1 MGSYVRL
8 RKDKAA
14 SRSSAGGRW
23 RWAPSLISLL
33 LVLALAWTGLPQ
45 PLERFIYSQTLRHFA
60 PEDRSGKVVVVD
72 VPEDQGEWSREQL
85 AELMKRTWRARAVGV
100 MLPLTRPENTLAS
113 AVVSRYLEELPANG
127 SQRKLEPYPTL
138 ERLKLELAVEDRLA
152 EGIRNSKNIIL
163 ASHYQ
168 SLGPESSGPE
178 AFALRS
184 ELFGLVEPRAI
195 PVIDYLPS
203 LISPFLPHAASLR
216 RPLDTLLEAA
226 SGVGL
231 VDDVFDGRY
240 PALVGYQETAYPG
253 MLFQL
258 LRLNAGA
265 IAPEQVRFLPQGGV
279 QLGSLRYP
287 TDRAYRFYPYVRLN
301 DPLLKGI
308 RVYPIAELLNGSYN
322 SRYFEGK
329 TILIG
334 HHSQNSPLV
343 NMALSLDAL
352 LQQRSVVIP
361 EWAVW
366 GQYGALAA
374 VVLLLMLLLPRL
386 RFSTSTMTV
395 LLAAL
400 LLLNAEF
407 LLLLLGRLWLPLM
420 LPLLVL
426 LFGYLLISLRGLIGR
441 NEDHLA
447 LELSESNRQLGRMLQ
462 NQGELDQALEK
473 YRRCRVDGEMLEQ
486 LYHLGLDF
494 ERKRQFSKA
503 VSVFQQIRDYS
514 GSFRDVVERIERNQK
529 MEQRIVLSS
538 GGPATH
544 TGTVIMSAE
553 GLQAPTLGHYQVER
567 EIGRGAMG
575 LVYLARDPRIGRE
588 VAIKTMALSSE
599 FEGTQL
605 KEVKERFYR
614 EAETAGRLNHP
625 NIVHVYD
632 IGEEQELAYIAM
644 DYLRGEHLGHFIR
657 PESLLPI
664 KEVLCVTEQVAE
676 ALAYA
681 HKKNVVHRDIKPANI
696 IYDRGESIA
705 KVTDFGVACLTDSS
719 KTKTGTVLGSPS
731 YMSPEQVAGKRVDGR
746 ADIFS
751 LGVTLYQ
758 MVTGHL
764 PFEADSLG
772 SLMYRIANEA
782 HPKPSKFRKGI
793 PACVTRII
801 NKCMQKDPA
810 NRYLTGSELAAAL
823 RRCRG

>member
-1 MGSYVRL
+1 MPG
-8 RKDKAA
+8 
-14 SRSSAGGRW
+14 
-23 RWAPSLISLL
+23 LITLL
-33 LVLALAWTGLPQ
+33 LVLLLAKSGLLQ
-45 PLERFIYSQTLRHFA
+45 PLERFVYSQTLRHFA
-60 PEDRSGKVVVVD
+60 PEGRSGKVVVVE
-72 VPEDQGEWSREQL
+72 VPEDDGEWSQEQL
-85 AELMKRTWRARAVGV
+85 AELMKRTWRARAVGL
-100 MLPLTRPENTLAS
+100 MMPLTRTENSIAS
-113 AVVSRYLEELPANG
+113 AVVSRYLDEFSDNE
-127 SQRKLEPYPTL
+127 SRRKLEPYPTL
-138 ERLKLELAVEDRLA
+138 ERLQKELAVEDRFA

-163 ASHYQ
+163 AASYR
-168 SLGPESSGPE
+168 SLHHGS
-178 AFALRS
+178 AALQS
-184 ELFGLVEPRAI
+184 ELFGVVAPRAI

-203 LISPFLPHAASLR
+203 MISPFIPHADTMR
-216 RPLDTLLEAA
+216 RPREVLLEAA
-226 SGVGL
+226 SGIGL
-231 VDDVFDGRY
+231 VNDEIDGRY
-240 PALVGYQETAYPG
+240 PSLVDYQDRGYPG

-265 IAPEQVRFLPQGGV
+265 MAAEQVKFLPKSGV
-279 QLGSLRYP
+279 QLGSLTYP
-287 TDRAYRFYPYVRLN
+287 TDRAYRFYPYVRF
-301 DPLLKGI
+301 DDRSLKGI
-308 RVYPIAELLNGSYN
+308 SLYPITELLTGSYN
-322 SRYFEGK
+322 SRSFEGK
-329 TILIG
+329 TILVG
-334 HHSQNSPLV
+334 HNSENSPLV
-343 NMALSLDAL
+343 SMALSLDAL

-374 VVLLLMLLLPRL
+374 VSLLLMLLLPRL
-386 RFSTSTMTV
+386 RFFTSSVTA

-407 LLLLLGRLWLPLM
+407 LLLLLGRQWLPLM

-426 LFGYLLISLRGLIGR
+426 LLGYLLISLRSFFGR
-441 NEDHLA
+441 NEERLA

-462 NQGELDQALEK
+462 TQGELEQALEK

-503 VSVFQQIRDYS
+503 VSVFQQIRGHS
-514 GSFRDVVERIERNQK
+514 GAFRDVDERIERNRN
-529 MEQRIVLSS
+529 MEQRIVLAN
-538 GGPATH
+538 GGPTTH
-544 TGTVIMSAE
+544 SGTVIMSAE

-599 FEGTQL
+599 FEGAQL
-605 KEVKERFYR
+605 EDVKERFYR

-644 DYLRGEHLGHFIR
+644 DYLRGEHLGNFTR
-657 PESLLPI
+657 PKSLLPI
-664 KEVLCVTEQVAE
+664 KEALTVVEQVAE

-696 IYDRGESIA
+696 IYDRGEGIA

-746 ADIFS
+746 TDLFS

-758 MVTGHL
+758 LVTGHL

-810 NRYLTGSELAAAL
+810 NRYANGSDLAAAL
-823 RRCRG
+823 KRCRG